1 MPSDGDYLGSWDKL
15 KNMVDDAGSKSA
27 GRGAPVLDILSFSI
41 EVVVLFEHQ

>member
-27 GRGAPVLDILSFSI
+27 GRGAPGFGHS
-41 EVVVLFEHQ
+41 VVQY